1 MKFLA
6 IFKERINV
14 VLNEDKVKNFFMKIY
29 KLYKKELYQPFE
41 NTLE

>member
-6 IFKERINV
+6 IFKERPGVTIND
-14 VLNEDKVKNFFMKIY
+14 EKIKTFFMKTY

-41 NTLE
+41 NTLQ